1 MKPNASLFSVRIGN
15 MEKSEFGGRVKLD
28 TKTKRLVKRLRGD
41 EIAVIN
47 HRDLDRITAESLLE
61 TKVKIVVNADK
72 FMSGRYPNIGPLL
85 LARSGVFLYEAPPKI
100 FEVLKEGDYVE
111 IKEEGLYKDGNLL
124 LNLAPI
130 SLRELEER
138 FSQARKRLGLEMKKF
153 SQNTLEFIAR
163 EGGSFFEDIKLP
175 PLKTQLR
182 GRHSL
187 VVVRGYDYK
196 HDLKILKSY
205 IRDVRPVIIAVDG
218 GADTLLDEGFKP
230 DLIVGDMDSV
240 SDEALK
246 CGAELVVHAYPDGRA
261 PGIERLKRLGL
272 KDFHIFK
279 APGTSEDIA
288 LLLAYELGS
297 ELIVAVGTHFN
308 IIEFLDKG
316 REGMSSTFLTRLKVG
331 EKLVDAKGVNKLYRS
346 RVKISHFIWLFLA
359 TTIAFSAVLLASPF
373 ARNFVK
379 LLVAKIRLSLGV

>member
-1 MKPNASLFSVRIGN
+1 
-15 MEKSEFGGRVKLD
+15 
-28 TKTKRLVKRLRGD
+28 
-41 EIAVIN
+41 
-47 HRDLDRITAESLLE
+47 
-61 TKVKIVVNADK
+61 
-72 FMSGRYPNIGPLL
+72 
-85 LARSGVFLYEAPPKI
+85 
-100 FEVLKEGDYVE
+100 
-111 IKEEGLYKDGNLL
+111 
-124 LNLAPI
+124 
-130 SLRELEER
+130 
-138 FSQARKRLGLEMKKF
+138 
-153 SQNTLEFIAR
+153 
-163 EGGSFFEDIKLP
+163 
-175 PLKTQLR
+175 
-182 GRHSL
+182 
-187 VVVRGYDYK
+187 
-196 HDLKILKSY
+196 
-205 IRDVRPVIIAVDG
+205 VIIAVDG

>member
-1 MKPNASLFSVRIGN
+1 MPPFSARIER
-15 MEKSEFGGRVKLD
+15 MEGEKFEGKVKLD
-28 TKTKRLVKRLRGD
+28 KQTKRLVKRLSGN

-61 TKVKIVVNADK
+61 TKVKVVVNADK

-85 LARSGVFLYEAPPKI
+85 LARSGVSLYETSPEI
-100 FEVLKEGDYVE
+100 FELLREGEYVK
-111 IKEEGLYKDGNLL
+111 IKNGHLYKGG
-124 LNLAPI
+124 I
-130 SLRELEER
+130 SLLKLTSLSLQELEEK
-138 FSQARKRLGLEMKKF
+138 FAQARKRLGIEMKKF

-163 EGGSFFEDIKLP
+163 EGGTFFGDIKLP
-175 PLKTQLR
+175 PLKTQFR

-205 IRDVRPVIIAVDG
+205 TRDVKPVIIAVDG
-218 GADTLLDEGFKP
+218 GADALIDEGFKP

-246 CGAELVVHAYPDGRA
+246 SGAELVVHAYSDGRA
-261 PGIERLKRLGL
+261 PGIERLEKLGL
-272 KDFHIFK
+272 KKFHIFK
-279 APGTSEDIA
+279 SPGTSEDVA

-359 TTIAFSAVLLASPF
+359 TIIAFSTVLLTSPL